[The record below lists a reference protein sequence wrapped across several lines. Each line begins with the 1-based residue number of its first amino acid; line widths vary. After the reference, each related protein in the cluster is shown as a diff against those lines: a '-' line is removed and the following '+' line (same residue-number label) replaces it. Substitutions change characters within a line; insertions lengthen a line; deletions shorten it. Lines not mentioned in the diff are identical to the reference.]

1 MAKHFGITLLALLGL
16 VLFSPTPAAPP
27 GLVLK
32 DLAGQD
38 RNVNEFIG
46 QGKWTVVAIWSA
58 DCPICKREIHQMAF
72 FHDAHKNKDAVVLG
86 ISVDGPAGR
95 KMARAF
101 VEEHG
106 LNFPNLLGE
115 PRQMSAFGFP
125 FIGTPTFYIYSPQ
138 GELLARQVG
147 PVTQQ
152 ELEEFIAARSA
163 APADGQ

>member
-1 MAKHFGITLLALLGL
+1 MAKHFGIALLAVLGL

-27 GLVLK
+27 GLMLK
-32 DLAGQD
+32 DLAGKE

-72 FHDAHKNKDAVVLG
+72 FHDAHKNKDAGILG

-95 KMARAF
+95 KKALAF

-106 LNFPNLLGE
+106 LNFPNLLGGPRQRRAE
-115 PRQMSAFGFP
+115 PRRAG
-125 FIGTPTFYIYSPQ
+125 
-138 GELLARQVG
+138 RH
-147 PVTQQ
+147 
-152 ELEEFIAARSA
+152 
-163 APADGQ
+163 